1 MGQIVRINL
10 KPIAYAGFFSILYL
24 SLAFVTI
31 GNAQGITKP
40 KPVDRK
46 KFVEQICFRIQAV
59 AKAQDIPEAFLA
71 RLIWKESRFDP
82 NAVSPVGAQGIAQ
95 FMPGTAK
102 LRGLKD
108 PFEPHQAIA
117 ASASYLI
124 DLRREFGNWGLAA
137 AAYNAGPGRVAD
149 WRAGTSGLPFETQD
163 FVASITGHA
172 AEEWSQPGFREPKFG
187 LSKTENFLTACQKF
201 RTKYSLFRNT
211 SISVSPAKPW
221 GVQVAAHFSRNQALK
236 IYSKLQ
242 RKYPTLLK
250 GKKPQVIRKRNR
262 SFGNRPRY
270 NVRIGVNSRT
280 EGDKFC
286 SRLKR
291 AGASCIVLKN

>member
-1 MGQIVRINL
+1 M
-10 KPIAYAGFFSILYL
+10 KPFYTKAIAGIACTLFFSL
-24 SLAFVTI
+24 SLSLFAH
-31 GNAQGITKP
+31 AQNVSN
-40 KPVDRK
+40 PVNPK
-46 KFVEQICFRIQAV
+46 KFVEEICFRIQAV
-59 AKAQDIPEAFLA
+59 SKAQGIPEAFLA

-124 DLRREFGNWGLAA
+124 DLRQEFGNWGLAA
-137 AAYNAGPGRVAD
+137 AGYNAGPGRVSQ
-149 WRAGTSGLPFETQD
+149 WRSGLSGLPFETQD
-163 FVASITGHA
+163 FVASITGHP
-172 AEEWSQPGFREPKFG
+172 AEAWAKPDFKEPTFS
-187 LSKTENFLTACQKF
+187 LSETESFLTACKKF
-201 RTKYSLFRNT
+201 RTRYSLFRNVA
-211 SISVSPAKPW
+211 ISAIPPKPW

-236 IYSKLQ
+236 IYSNLQ
-242 RKYPTLLK
+242 RKYPSLLK
-250 GKKPQVIRKRNR
+250 SKKPQIIRKRNR

-270 NVRIGVNSRT
+270 NVRIGASSRT
-280 EGDKFC
+280 EGNNFC
-286 SRLKR
+286 NRLKR

>member
-1 MGQIVRINL
+1 MKLAFTKIISKTL
-10 KPIAYAGFFSILYL
+10 CAMFFSL
-24 SLAFVTI
+24 SLSSFA
-31 GNAQGITKP
+31 NAQNAV

-46 KFVEQICFRIQAV
+46 KFVEEVCFRIQTV
-59 AKAQDIPEAFLA
+59 AKAQGIPEAFLA

-124 DLRREFGNWGLAA
+124 DLRRKFGNWGLAA
-137 AAYNAGPGRVAD
+137 AGYNAGPGRVSQ
-149 WRAGTSGLPFETQD
+149 WRAGLSGLPFETQD

-172 AEEWSQPGFREPKFG
+172 AEEW
-187 LSKTENFLTACQKF
+187 TKF
-201 RTKYSLFRNT
+201 RTRYSLFRNVAT
-211 SISVSPAKPW
+211 ITARPKPW

-242 RKYPTLLK
+242 KKYPSLLK
-250 GKKPQVIRKRNR
+250 SEKPQLIRKRNR

-270 NVRIGVNSRT
+270 NVRIGANSRAQ
-280 EGDKFC
+280 GQNFC
-286 SRLKR
+286 DRLKR